1 MTRQRKNDWLKVLL
15 PLTSGVVALV
25 LSLLLFDNC
34 PIGIVICL
42 IVLFVSLI
50 CSLCFFVSKSREEQR
65 RKDYTYATIH
75 ELKTPL
81 ASLQLLAEMLSDETL
96 SLDTENKKR
105 LLSEVKS
112 QIERLKGL
120 VQNVLSNA
128 KADNGSVAIRLQ
140 TFGLNDLL
148 FELANSFSDK
158 IKQADGSL
166 SVETNE
172 TDIALTTDK
181 DLFSNII
188 INLVENAIKYSDKQ
202 TLIRLVVKPFEEGCM
217 VIVQDKGVG
226 ISSKD
231 TKHIF
236 KKYYRADGSSKTQS
250 KTSFGLGL
258 YYVARTAKALKIKI
272 KVESTPG
279 EGSSFILFLPEK
291 MITNT
296 RQEKQS

>member
-1 MTRQRKNDWLKVLL
+1 MTRKRTNDWLKVLL
-15 PLTSGVVALV
+15 PLTSGVVALF
-25 LSLLLFDNC
+25 LSLSFLNESPLVV
-34 PIGIVICL
+34 VICL

-50 CSLCFFVSKSREEQR
+50 CSLCFLLSKSREEQR

-81 ASLQLLAEMLSDETL
+81 ASLQLLGEMLSDETL
-96 SLDTENKKR
+96 SLDAENKKH
-105 LLSEVKS
+105 LLSEIKS
-112 QIERLKGL
+112 QVERLKGL
-120 VQNVLSNA
+120 VQNVLSNST
-128 KADNGSVAIRLQ
+128 ADNREIALRLQ
-140 TFGLNDLL
+140 TFALSDVL
-148 FELANSFSDK
+148 FDIANSFSEK

-172 TDIALTTDK
+172 TNIALTTDK

-202 TLIRLVVKPFEEGCM
+202 THIRLIVKPNEKGCM
-217 VIVQDKGVG
+217 LIVQDKGVG

-231 TKHIF
+231 KKHIF
-236 KKYYRADGSSKTQS
+236 KKYYRASGSEKTQS

-279 EGSSFILFLPEK
+279 KGSSFILLLPEK
-291 MITNT
+291 MITNA
-296 RQEKQS
+296 

>member
-1 MTRQRKNDWLKVLL
+1 MTRKRTNDCLKVLL
-15 PLTSGVVALV
+15 PLTAGGVALF
-25 LSLLLFDNC
+25 LSLFFLNESPLVV
-34 PIGIVICL
+34 VICL

-50 CSLCFFVSKSREEQR
+50 CSLCFLLSKSREEQR

-81 ASLQLLAEMLSDETL
+81 ASLQLLGEMLSDETL
-96 SLDTENKKR
+96 SLDAENKKH
-105 LLSEVKS
+105 LLSEIKS
-112 QIERLKGL
+112 QVERLKGL
-120 VQNVLSNA
+120 VQNVLSNS
-128 KADNGSVAIRLQ
+128 KAENREIALRLQ
-140 TFGLNDLL
+140 TFALSDVL
-148 FELANSFSDK
+148 FDIANSFSEK

-172 TDIALTTDK
+172 TNIALTTDK

-202 TLIRLVVKPFEEGCM
+202 TLIRLIVKPNEKGCM
-217 VIVQDKGVG
+217 LIVQDKGVG

-231 TKHIF
+231 KKHIF
-236 KKYYRADGSSKTQS
+236 KKYYRASGSEKTQS

-279 EGSSFILFLPEK
+279 KGSSFILLLPEK
-291 MITNT
+291 MITNA
-296 RQEKQS
+296 